1 MPPPPES
8 LAVRLSAARAAP
20 AASGHD
26 AILVS
31 NLANLQYLTG
41 LRMSAGLALLRP
53 DGIDLIVDGR
63 YAEAAA
69 SAIADLP
76 DVALVRVPSGRS
88 YEETLGQVLA
98 SRSVGS
104 VGVEGAHLVLG
115 RLRSIERSLEGGRSV
130 QWDET
135 EGIIEALRVK
145 KDAWELDILREAGR
159 RLSDVAACILPK
171 VSAGRTERQ
180 VAWEIAVALH
190 EAGFERPA
198 FDTIVASGPNGARPH
213 HGAGDRVLEH
223 GDLVVVDFGGV
234 LDGYCVDMCRTV
246 ALEPVPAHRLGWIR
260 IVAAAQSTAI
270 RSVAP
275 GRRPSEVDAA
285 ARAVLAEAGLVEH
298 FTHSTGHGLGL
309 EVHEGPTIG
318 PRGDASGP
326 LAAGMVFTIEP
337 GVYFPGEA
345 GVRIE
350 DDVLVTST
358 GVERL
363 TQGPATYECP

>member
-1 MPPPPES
+1 
-8 LAVRLSAARAAP
+8 V
-20 AASGHD
+20 
-26 AILVS
+26 
-31 NLANLQYLTG
+31 
-41 LRMSAGLALLRP
+41 RP
-53 DGIDLIVDGR
+53 DGVDLIVDGR

-69 SAIADLP
+69 SAIADLE
-76 DVALVRVPSGRS
+76 DVALVRVPGGRS
-88 YEETLGQVLA
+88 YEETLGQLLA
-98 SRSVGS
+98 SRPVGS
-104 VGVEGAHLVLG
+104 VGVEGTHLPVG
-115 RLRSIERSLEGGRSV
+115 RLRSIEGSLEAGQSV
-130 QWDET
+130 HWSET
-135 EGIIEALRVK
+135 AGILETIRVR
-145 KDAWELDILREAGR
+145 KDAWELEIPREAGR
-159 RLSDVAACILPK
+159 RVSDVAACILPK
-171 VSAGRTERQ
+171 VAAGRTERQ

-213 HGAGDRVLEH
+213 HRADDRVLER

-246 ALEPVPAHRLGWIR
+246 ALEPVPAHRLGWMTA
-260 IVAAAQSTAI
+260 VAAAQSAAI

-275 GRRPSEVDAA
+275 RRRPSEVDAE
-285 ARAVLAEAGLVEH
+285 ARAVLAAAGLADQ

-326 LAAGMVFTIEP
+326 LAAGMVFTVEP
-337 GVYFPGEA
+337 GVYFPGEG

-358 GVERL
+358 DVERL
-363 TQGPATYECP
+363 TQGPATYECS